1 MVRCRRE
8 QEERLWCQSI
18 NLQKMGKT
26 LELSEKKECILFRST
41 LCIPKTKVLVLVIYI
56 PHNDP
61 KIRKDIQ
68 QQVIKRIFECQ
79 SKRKATKVI
88 ILGNFNDI
96 RCRELDQNR
105 KDSKRN
111 QKLPLLSWLGNSNM
125 VDVFRKLH
133 PYEMKFTRVNDQV
146 KSRIDYIWV
155 SKDLGQSLT
164 YCDILEADVIT
175 NSDHAIVI
183 AKMLTG
189 IP

>member
-1 MVRCRRE
+1 MSQVKRR
-8 QEERLWCQSI
+8 
-18 NLQKMGKT
+18 NAYY
-26 LELSEKKECILFRST
+26 LEALFVFQRQ
-41 LCIPKTKVLVLVIYI
+41 KVLVLVIYI

-68 QQVIKRIFECQ
+68 QQVIKRTFECQ
-79 SKRKATKVI
+79 SKGKATKVI
-88 ILGNFNDI
+88 ILGDFNDI

-111 QKLPLLSWLGNSNM
+111 QKLPLLSWLGNSNI
-125 VDVFRKLH
+125 VNAFRKLH
-133 PYEMKFTRVNDQV
+133 LYEMKFTRVNDQV

-164 YCDILEADVIT
+164 YCDILEADIIT

-189 IP
+189 IRKKTRSLACEKRLKGKK